1 MPAIHGE
8 DFQVIGLVIDPYI
21 KGATNTASM
30 RIITTLH
37 PGFAIIEAKQ
47 QIVVTQLFVIT
58 NVGTKGGLVVI
69 DKQAEAWSGA
79 TNNRVIQVL
88 VLKGEAH
95 YQIAGVA
102 QLPLGPVGDTPAFHI
117 LEEVTGDIIRVGLI
131 GVVVKLSLC
140 Q

>member
-1 MPAIHGE
+1 MPAIHSE

-21 KGATNTASM
+21 KGATNAASM

-37 PGFAIIEAKQ
+37 PGFAIVEAKQ
-47 QIVVTQLFVIT
+47 QIVVTQLLVIT

-69 DKQAEAWSGA
+69 DKQAEE
-79 TNNRVIQVL
+79 RVFNDGVVKVL

-95 YQIAGVA
+95 NQIAGVA
-102 QLPLGPVGDTPAFHI
+102 QLPLGTVGDTPAFHI
-117 LEEVTGDIIRVGLI
+117 LEEVTGDIIRVRLI

>member
-69 DKQAEAWSGA
+69 DKQTEE
-79 TNNRVIQVL
+79 RVFNDGVVKVL

-131 GVVVKLSLC
+131 GIVVKLSLC